1 MFLNDLPLVAALI
14 RNSRK
19 TSINRL
25 ILGHSITR
33 IIGPVTRQDILE
45 YVDATLDNP
54 SRYIRSGH
62 AAPPFYL
69 SRLLYPMFRYFMIN
83 KDLGLNLLRMVHG
96 QQSVEWFGNISEGDM
111 LNVKVEIHDICGSA
125 AGDTLT
131 LRTTISSKEKVLGT
145 ADTLFII
152 RAKKNGQEKAAPVKE
167 EQGGRELFR
176 RTIRTEE
183 GQQLKYAKV
192 SGDENFIHTSNF
204 LARLAGLPRTIMH
217 GVCIGAMATNSLLDE
232 VLGGDMSKMKR
243 ISMRFAN
250 PVLPGE
256 EITLVGYETAAR
268 NRILFAAYNSK
279 GRAVLKNGEYMFSA

>member
-1 MFLNDLPLVAALI
+1 MLLNDLPLVAALLK
-14 RNSRK
+14 NARK
-19 TSINRL
+19 TTINRSM
-25 ILGHSITR
+25 LGHSITR
-33 IIGPVTRQDILE
+33 SIGPVTKSDILS

-54 SRYIRSGH
+54 GRYSSSD

-83 KDLGLNLLRMVHG
+83 RELGLNLLRMVHG
-96 QQSVEWFGNISEGDM
+96 QQTVEWFGSISEGDM
-111 LNVKVEIHDICGSA
+111 LNVNVKVQDIAASS

-131 LRTTISSKEKVLGT
+131 LRTTVSSEDKVLGI

-152 RAKKNGQEKAAPVKE
+152 RGSGKNREKPAQVNE
-167 EQGGRELFR
+167 TQSGRELFR
-176 RTIRTEE
+176 RTIRTVE

-192 SGDENFIHTSNF
+192 SGDENFIHTSNL

-232 VLGGDMSKMKR
+232 VLSGEMSRMKR

-256 EITLVGYETAAR
+256 EFTLIGYESGVKD
-268 NRILFAAYNSK
+268 RILFAAYNSK
-279 GRAVLKNGEYMFSA
+279 GRPVLKNGEYMFSA